1 MVTVDLKVGEAAV
14 ASEDRR
20 HGPPIEIYFF
30 PFVGGGH
37 QIPMLDLARLF
48 STIPSVHAT
57 VLTTSSHHPLP
68 PLPAS
73 IAVLYLSDVY
83 LDTSLSA
90 LPVTDT
96 SHLAEPLR
104 NLLVDRSPDCIVVD
118 GFHRW
123 SPAVIGPLGVP
134 RIAFSGN
141 GSFAQAVRD
150 AIQRTG
156 VAYAASDDY
165 EEFVVPDIPDKI
177 LMTRSQ
183 LPPYQRRPLNPGE
196 EKGMVWPHDF
206 MEGCFGVLINSF
218 FDLEGSYVEYF
229 RKKMGRSWVVG
240 PVSLCNEAMEDK
252 LGRGKKADI
261 DRVSCL
267 SWLDGKGE
275 KEVIYVS
282 FGSLA
287 RMSMSQLVEIAH
299 GLESSGCSFIWVIG
313 NVRAEERGEDWMP
326 AGFEERIART
336 GKGLLIRGWA
346 PQLVI
351 LEHPSVGGFLTHC
364 GWNSTLEGVTA
375 GVPMVTFPITAEQF
389 FNEKLVT
396 DVLGIGVKVG
406 SRDWSSWSTEA
417 KEPVGR
423 EKIERAVRR
432 VMRGGGEQADE
443 MRKRAGELAR
453 KAREAVEEG
462 GSSWEDAR
470 GLVAELHD
478 RRKLRARV
486 SSMIVQGD

>member
-1 MVTVDLKVGEAAV
+1 MDLKVGAAAV
-14 ASEDRR
+14 ASEDPRDD
-20 HGPPIEIYFF
+20 PPIEIYFL

-37 QIPMLDLARLF
+37 QIPMLDMARLF

-57 VLTTSSHHPLP
+57 VLGASSPRPLP

-73 IAVLYLSDVY
+73 ITVLYLSDVE

-90 LPVTDT
+90 LPFTDT

-123 SPAVIGPLGVP
+123 SPAVIDPLGVP

-141 GSFAQAVRD
+141 GCFSRAVGD
-150 AIQRTG
+150 AIRRAG
-156 VAYAASDDY
+156 VADAAFDDY
-165 EEFVVPDIPDKI
+165 EEFVVPGIPDKI

-183 LPPYQRRPLNPGE
+183 LPQFQRRPPNPGQ
-196 EKGMVWPHDF
+196 EKGKMGPHNF
-206 MEGCFGVLINSF
+206 TEGCFGVLINSF
-218 FDLEGSYVEYF
+218 YDLEGVYIEYF
-229 RKKMGRSWVVG
+229 RKEMGNVRSWVVG
-240 PVSLCNEAMEDK
+240 PVSLCNEAVEDK
-252 LGRGKKADI
+252 LGRGKTADI
-261 DRVSCL
+261 DKDSCL
-267 SWLDGKGE
+267 SWLDRKGE
-275 KEVIYVS
+275 NEVIYVS

-287 RMSMSQLVEIAH
+287 RMSTSQLVEIAH

-313 NVRAEERGEDWMP
+313 NVRAEERDEDWMP

-375 GVPMVTFPITAEQF
+375 GVPMVTFPVTAEQF

-462 GSSWEDAR
+462 GSSREDAR
-470 GLVAELHD
+470 GLVAELRD
-478 RRKLRARV
+478 RRKLRAGG
-486 SSMIVQGD
+486 SSILQGD